1 MEPDIH
7 VTQLLSRVESYMDGE
22 DQKVIAEAFDFAKTS
37 HASQQRQSG
46 EPYII
51 HPLAT
56 ALTLAEYQLDR
67 DAIVGALLHD
77 VPEDTTVTLKDIRAK
92 FGENVSRL
100 VDGVTKLS
108 KVRLKKDWQATYR
121 GQHSDHGGEN
131 FEAFERHVETL
142 RKMFLAMSHDIRV
155 VLIKLADRLNNMETL
170 TSLSA
175 DRQRRIAQETL
186 EVYAPLANRLGI
198 GQLKGR
204 LQDLAFPYA
213 FPDEYVW
220 LTHHIGLE
228 MKKRERYIERLRRVL
243 LKRLIAIGIRA
254 EAHARTKHLYSLW
267 KKLLRHDRDLSKI
280 HDLVAARVIV
290 PTVEDCYRALG
301 LIHQMWKP
309 LSGRIKDYIA
319 VPKPNGYQSLH
330 TTVFGLGG
338 VITEIQIRTPE
349 MHRWAEL
356 GIAAHW
362 AFKEL
367 DPTIA
372 QHKRPVSRRPLSKEK
387 LVWIKELAKLHR
399 NLEDPTEWKKN
410 LTLDFFED
418 RIFVF
423 TPHGDVLDLPAG
435 ATPVDFAFAVHSD
448 LGRHC
453 VGAKVNGKLVPLSHP
468 LGSGDIIE
476 ILLSKKNS
484 PKQDWLR
491 FIKTNRARTLIKR
504 DLQMTTDSSI
514 EKTGGHRV

>member
-1 MEPDIH
+1 MPNT
-7 VTQLLSRVESYMDGE
+7 VQVAQLLELVASYLPKD
-22 DQKVIAEAFDFAKTS
+22 DQAVILAAYTYAQTS
-37 HASQQRQSG
+37 HAGQQRISG

-56 ALTLAEYQLDR
+56 ALTLAEYHLDR
-67 DAIVGALLHD
+67 DAISAALLHD
-77 VPEDTTVTLKDIRAK
+77 VPEDTGVTLREIKRQ
-92 FGENVSRL
+92 FGETVARL
-100 VDGVTKLS
+100 VDGVTKLA
-108 KVRLKKDWQATYR
+108 KVRLKQNWQASYR
-121 GQHSDHGGEN
+121 GSHTDHGREN

-170 TSLSA
+170 ASLSP
-175 DRQRRIAQETL
+175 DKQRRIAQETL

-204 LQDLAFPYA
+204 LEDLAFPYA
-213 FPDEYVW
+213 FPDDYTW
-220 LTHHIGLE
+220 LNHQIHLEIGQ
-228 MKKRERYIERLRRVL
+228 RQRSIERLRRIL
-243 LKRLIAIGIRA
+243 LKRLVAIGIRA

-267 KKLLRHDRDLSKI
+267 KKLLRHDRDLGKI

-301 LIHQMWKP
+301 LVHQMWKP
-309 LSGRIKDYIA
+309 LPGRIKDYIA

-338 VITEIQIRTPE
+338 AITEIQIRTPD

-362 AFKEL
+362 AFKEG
-367 DPTIA
+367 DQPTFR
-372 QHKRPVSRRPLSKEK
+372 HKRTTRQRPVSRDK

-399 NLEDPTEWKKN
+399 NFEDPTEWTQN
-410 LTLDFFED
+410 LQLDFFEH

-423 TPHGDVLDLPAG
+423 TPHGDVLDLPTG
-435 ATPVDFAFAVHSD
+435 ATPIDFAFAVHSD

-453 VGAKVNGKLVPLSHP
+453 IGAKVNGKLVPLSYP
-468 LGSGDIIE
+468 LGSGDIVE
-476 ILLSKKNS
+476 ILLNKKNT

-504 DLQMTTDSSI
+504 DLQMTSAALDKS
-514 EKTGGHRV
+514 GGSRV